1 MPDLQIHFLIE
12 EITCGAQPSP
22 RVFYQEMLELNMSI
36 NKQNRTV
43 SGQFLP
49 GQSGNPG
56 GRPKDEHRV
65 GELARS
71 YTVEA
76 IETLVDLMRHG
87 KDERVRGTAAQA
99 LLDRGWGKAKVEV
112 VSNAETSYLELLQ
125 AVNERSEPSS

>member
-1 MPDLQIHFLIE
+1 MAGLGCLCGSLGSLTPVIRKCYNFLMQTIQK
-12 EITCGAQPSP
+12 A
-22 RVFYQEMLELNMSI
+22 RL
-36 NKQNRTV
+36 R
-43 SGQFLP
+43 SGQFAP

-65 GELARS
+65 AELARS

-76 IETLVDLMRHG
+76 IDTLVELMRDG

-112 VSNAETSYLELLQ
+112 VAGAEGSYLDVLR
-125 AVNERSEPSS
+125 AVN

>member
-1 MPDLQIHFLIE
+1 MRNNL
-12 EITCGAQPSP
+12 
-22 RVFYQEMLELNMSI
+22 
-36 NKQNRTV
+36 
-43 SGQFLP
+43 GQFIS
-49 GQSGNPG
+49 GHSGNAG

-65 GELARS
+65 SELARS

-112 VSNAETSYLELLQ
+112 VSNAESSYLELLQ
-125 AVNERSEPSS
+125 AVNDQIKQEPRLS

>member
-1 MPDLQIHFLIE
+1 MRNNL
-12 EITCGAQPSP
+12 
-22 RVFYQEMLELNMSI
+22 
-36 NKQNRTV
+36 
-43 SGQFLP
+43 GQFIS
-49 GQSGNPG
+49 GHSGNAG

-65 GELARS
+65 SELARS

-112 VSNAETSYLELLQ
+112 VSSGEGGYLELLR
-125 AVNERSEPSS
+125 AVNEQRKSEQPA